1 MVYFP
6 IPQVFSVVCI
16 IVSFD
21 SSFFEIHLKKL
32 KYKLKHHDL
41 CQTRARL
48 SDQGL
53 TALRVTSMVFNHKK
67 KKQQCNIWLKV
78 TFSSSDEISELFS
91 LLSSVSDSEDDF
103 SSLSLASLSSSLSP
117 DKKKHAKIKYFQSLF
132 FRVFRSMLQVI
143 WCLICGICR
152 REALLRG
159 GRGVW
164 VSHILSIFGLNILY
178 PFIPVDG
185 FPIISVWYPGISN
198 VNIPYTI

>member
-1 MVYFP
+1 MVMTFSTPIKLQPHSMFFPACGFP

-67 KKQQCNIWLKV
+67 NNSV
-78 TFSSSDEISELFS
+78 TYD
-91 LLSSVSDSEDDF
+91 
-103 SSLSLASLSSSLSP
+103 
-117 DKKKHAKIKYFQSLF
+117 
-132 FRVFRSMLQVI
+132 
-143 WCLICGICR
+143 
-152 REALLRG
+152 
-159 GRGVW
+159 
-164 VSHILSIFGLNILY
+164 
-178 PFIPVDG
+178 
-185 FPIISVWYPGISN
+185 
-198 VNIPYTI
+198 

>member
-1 MVYFP
+1 MVMTFSTPTKLQPHSMFFQHVVYFP

-21 SSFFEIHLKKL
+21 SSFFKIHLKKL

-67 KKQQCNIWLKV
+67 KQQCNIWLKV

-91 LLSSVSDSEDDF
+91 LLSSVSDSEVDF

-132 FRVFRSMLQVI
+132 FRFLGPCCKLFDAWFVI
-143 WCLICGICR
+143 SAGERPYWG
-152 REALLRG
+152 EG
-159 GRGVW
+159 GG
-164 VSHILSIFGLNILY
+164 SEYPIFYQFLA
-178 PFIPVDG
+178 
-185 FPIISVWYPGISN
+185 
-198 VNIPYTI
+198 